1 MCVSLAT
8 HNISLVNA
16 GFIEI
21 TVISPNCTRQRWI
34 IRNYGVTIPDIS
46 VAKSILFKVT

>member
-21 TVISPNCTRQRWI
+21 TVISP
-34 IRNYGVTIPDIS
+34 
-46 VAKSILFKVT
+46 VAHGKGG